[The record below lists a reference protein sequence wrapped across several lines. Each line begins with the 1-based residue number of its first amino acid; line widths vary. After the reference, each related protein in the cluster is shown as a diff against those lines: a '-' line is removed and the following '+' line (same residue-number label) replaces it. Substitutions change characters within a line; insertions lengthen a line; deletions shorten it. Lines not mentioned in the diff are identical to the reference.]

1 MPDFFAPDTGNAEM
15 ADMTIDS
22 RYPSVDYLQARAKQR
37 MPDFVYRYLT
47 DGCDENINL
56 HKNTTAIRR
65 IELQPRY
72 LADYHA
78 VDLSVDLF
86 GHRYAA
92 PFGIAPVGLQGFMWP
107 AAPEILAK
115 AAFDHG
121 IPFIQSTVTTC
132 NLERIAEITEGRSWL
147 QLYHPAQDHV
157 RDDLLKRA
165 TAVGCPVLVLTC
177 DGPTAA
183 YRPNEIRNGLAMPPK
198 MSTRNILQMLS
209 KPVWAMQSLKQ
220 GRPNFEV
227 LKPYMPDNLNLEKLG
242 QFMAQVFSTRITEAR
257 IKAIRDR
264 WQGRL
269 VLKGLV
275 HEADIEAAIRLGAD
289 GVIVSNHG
297 GRQLDA
303 GEPTIKPLAR
313 IAAKYGK
320 RITVM
325 MDSGIR
331 SGSDI
336 ARVLACGASFAFLG
350 RSFMF
355 GVAALG
361 NKGGDHTIA
370 MLKTQFQKV
379 MEQTGCE
386 KTSDLSTCLVQ
397 GVGKLE

>member
-1 MPDFFAPDTGNAEM
+1 M

-37 MPDFVYRYLT
+37 MPDFVYRYLV
-47 DGCDENINL
+47 DGCDENVNL
-56 HKNTTAIRR
+56 HKNTTAIRQV
-65 IELQPRY
+65 ELQPRY
-72 LADYHA
+72 LADFDA
-78 VDLSVDLF
+78 ADISVELF
-86 GHRYAA
+86 GHKYAA
-92 PFGIAPVGLQGFMWP
+92 PFGVAPVGLQGFMWP

-115 AAFDHG
+115 AAFDHN

-132 NLERIAEITEGRSWL
+132 NLERISEITEGLSWL
-147 QLYHPAQDHV
+147 QLYHPAQDHI
-157 RDDLLKRA
+157 RDDILKRA
-165 TAVGCPVLVLTC
+165 AAAGCPVLVLTC

-198 MSTRNILQMLS
+198 MSVRNILQMLS
-209 KPVWAMQSLKQ
+209 KPVWSMQSLKYGQ
-220 GRPNFEV
+220 PDFEV
-227 LKPYMPDNLNLEKLG
+227 LKPYMPDNLSLEKLG
-242 QFMAQVFSTRITEAR
+242 QFMGQVFSTRITEAK
-257 IKAIRDR
+257 ITAIRDR
-264 WQGRL
+264 WQGKL

-275 HEADIEAAIRLGAD
+275 NGADIEAAIRLGAD

-303 GEPTIKPLAR
+303 GEPTIKPLVRVAE
-313 IAAKYGK
+313 KYGK
-320 RITVM
+320 KITIM

-350 RSFMF
+350 RAFML

-361 NKGGDHTIA
+361 NKGGSHTIA

-386 KTSDLSTCLVQ
+386 KTSDLTACLMQ
-397 GVGKLE
+397 EAGRYE